1 MSDNAVALPHF
12 WAIIDALPIAV
23 FYKETARSRILANQA
38 ALQLFNPPLT
48 TPQLSLSDIQQLQL
62 LSADSQNPY
71 DLLHNPLLLAL
82 SGTELEL
89 PLLLAGQPLRH
100 LRLRSRL
107 VSLSFTLHSSV
118 LITLEADNSHNPKLL
133 TENSN
138 PAPDISELE
147 EALAFDKLI
156 SLISTELINVQD
168 DKLDQHIEDALA
180 AVGEFCHAD
189 RSYVFQFNAA
199 ISEMSNSHEWVRSG
213 ISSHKEVLQQ
223 IPRQALP
230 YFYREIQQNLVFAVN
245 NVAELPAEAAAEQQE
260 FNSEDIQSVL
270 CCAMLAGDKLIGFV
284 GCDMVSRQRNWTSND
299 LRRLKLVGEMLA
311 NTLQNV
317 GYRRSLQQIQ
327 QQLQQANAELQQQA
341 LQDGLTGIANR
352 RHFDSTLQQE
362 LQRCARHKVALG
374 LLLLDID
381 HFKAYN
387 DHYGH
392 QAGDKALQQ
401 VAKLLAGLLKR
412 QGELAA
418 RYGGEE
424 FAVILPSADAQA
436 CLLIA
441 EKIQQQLAALA
452 IRHQHSG
459 VSKLLTL
466 SIGYC
471 SLVPDKHSSAEQLIQ
486 AADSALYQAK
496 DAGRNRIMACDKK
509 RAAK

>member
-23 FYKETARSRILANQA
+23 LYKEHARSRILANRA
-38 ALQLFNPPLT
+38 ALQLFNPALT
-48 TPQLSLSDIQQLQL
+48 EPALTLSDVQQLQL
-62 LSADSQNPY
+62 LSRDTHSPY

-82 SGTELEL
+82 SGTELTQ
-89 PLLLAGQPLRH
+89 PLLLAGEPAQNML
-100 LRLRSRL
+100 LRSRL
-107 VSLSFTLHSSV
+107 ISLSFTLHTSV
-118 LITLEADNSHNPKLL
+118 LITLETDNS
-133 TENSN
+133 NS
-138 PAPDISELE
+138 PAVLPDITELE

-168 DKLDQHIEDALA
+168 DELDQHIEDALA

-189 RSYVFQFNAA
+189 RSYVFQFNAK
-199 ISEMSNSHEWVRSG
+199 ITEMSNTHEWVRSG
-213 ISSHKEVLQQ
+213 ISSHKESLQQ

-260 FNSEDIQSVL
+260 FNAEDIQSVL
-270 CCAMLAGDKLIGFV
+270 CCAMLAGDSLIGFV

-317 GYRRSLQQIQ
+317 SYRRSLQQIQ
-327 QQLQQANAELQQQA
+327 LQLQQANAELQQQA

-352 RHFDSTLQQE
+352 RSFDTKLQQE
-362 LQRCARHKVALG
+362 LQRCARHQMPLG

-387 DHYGH
+387 DYYGH
-392 QAGDKALQQ
+392 QAGDQALQQ
-401 VAKLLAGLLKR
+401 VAQLLPGLLKR

-424 FAVILPSADAQA
+424 FAVILPGSDEAA
-436 CLLIA
+436 CCRMA
-441 EKIQQQLAALA
+441 EKIQQQLSTLA
-452 IRHQHSG
+452 IRHQQSG

-471 SLVPDKHSSAEQLIQ
+471 SRIPDKNSSTEQLIQ
-486 AADSALYQAK
+486 AADSALYKAK
-496 DAGRNRIMACDKK
+496 DGGRNQLMPCEKK
-509 RAAK
+509 GS